1 MTTSDRTPLDRYSAG
16 RLLLRLREERELTQ
30 AQAAAQV
37 ERRAGIRFPA
47 QEISRLEGGGTLTP
61 SMESLVALGD
71 IYGLTPNDVAAAY
84 GYWEPTVAA
93 PADAGAEWAQLGNR
107 LRRLDAAAQ
116 ARLLAAIDTLLLGE
130 QARARVNDHHGGK

>member
-1 MTTSDRTPLDRYSAG
+1 MTTSDRTPLDRYSAV

-61 SMESLVALGD
+61 N